1 MIHTGTKVP
10 SGASMQPWST
20 SLPYSQ
26 LTPKAQCDQQHPPD
40 TISEFLQ
47 AQGCLLHN
55 LLEVEQ
61 EEQGSSK
68 TATARTER
76 NKV

>member
-1 MIHTGTKVP
+1 
-10 SGASMQPWST
+10 MQPWST

-26 LTPKAQCDQQHPPD
+26 LIPKAQCDQQHPPD
-40 TISEFLQ
+40 TISELLQ
-47 AQGCLLHN
+47 AQGRLLHN

-61 EEQGSSK
+61 EEQGISELPK